1 MKTMTRKYAAL
12 RKSTGSVAKT
22 FATREAAREFKRM
35 NGFKHVIK
43 NLETE
48 MIVR

>member
-1 MKTMTRKYAAL
+1 MKTMKKYAAL

-35 NGFKHVIK
+35 NNFKHR
-43 NLETE
+43 L
-48 MIVR
+48 VRIDDGTPIR

>member
-1 MKTMTRKYAAL
+1 MKTMKKYAAL

-22 FATREAAREFKRM
+22 FATRDAARAFKKM
-35 NGFKHVIK
+35 NGFKHVIQ
-43 NLETE
+43 NTITG